1 MPRLTARLWRRVVFR
16 TVLHNVLVIVASVA
30 LCHVLLKALSSELG
44 IAGLIA
50 SVLVPLVLAGPMIF
64 YMSLKNEQ
72 LRLAYRELEVA
83 AAHDSLTGCLNHGAF
98 AQRVEEW
105 LARNAGLGYGALLV
119 IDADHF
125 KAINDRFGH
134 DRGDRALRLIADALR
149 DSTMQGELVGRLG
162 GEEFGV
168 FLPHLDRGTA
178 RARAE
183 AMRLAIA
190 ELEFRADERPHR
202 LTVSV
207 GGSVF
212 VGPATF
218 SHLFREADRNLY
230 DVKAAGR
237 NGVAVF
243 PSTRPVT
250 AGDPQDREIFAR
262 AG

>member
-16 TVLHNVLVIVASVA
+16 TLSHLILVVTASVT
-30 LCHVLLKALSSELG
+30 LCYLLLTALSSGLG
-44 IAGLIA
+44 SAGLVAAI
-50 SVLVPLVLAGPMIF
+50 VGPLVLGGPMIF

-72 LRLAYRELEVA
+72 LRLAYRELEESA
-83 AAHDSLTGCLNHGAF
+83 TRDSLTGCLNHGAF

-134 DRGDRALRLIADALR
+134 DRGDMALRLIVGALR
-149 DSTMQGELVGRLG
+149 DSTMRGELVGRLG

-183 AMRLAIA
+183 AIRLAIA
-190 ELEFRADERPHR
+190 DLEFRADDQPHR

-212 VGPATF
+212 VGPASF

-243 PSTRPVT
+243 PSTRPVST
-250 AGDPQDREIFAR
+250 GRAQDREIFAR